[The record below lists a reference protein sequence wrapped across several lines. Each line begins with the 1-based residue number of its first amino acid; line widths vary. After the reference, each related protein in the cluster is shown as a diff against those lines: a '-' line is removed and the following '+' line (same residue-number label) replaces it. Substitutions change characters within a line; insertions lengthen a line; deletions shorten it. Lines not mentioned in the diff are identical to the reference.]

1 MNLQINFIDN
11 NIVFEDGKV
20 NVIEI
25 ENKEYFYRIVSELN
39 NLQNGIDS
47 NEINYF
53 VNEEEKQLLNKLNV
67 YIDYFNI
74 DLNTRKN
81 KITLNKYI
89 VNTLDEEDINYI
101 NNIDR
106 KLKNYFKR
114 IIQEIDIP
122 INIDND
128 FLVDNYIKLVNP
140 IINQKDQL
148 LDKLTLIID
157 FEKVFHS
164 NEINI
169 FINLKQYLSEIELEE
184 LYKYSIYNNIKVLLI
199 DNTAY
204 GISNKYEKKLL
215 IDSNLEEFLL

>member
-47 NEINYF
+47 NEITYF
-53 VNEEEKQLLNKLNV
+53 VSEEEKQLLNKLNV

-89 VNTLDEEDINYI
+89 VNILDEEDINYI

-106 KLKNYFKR
+106 KLKNCFKR

-140 IINQKDQL
+140 TINQKDQL

-184 LYKYSIYNNIKVLLI
+184 LYKYSIYNNVKILLI
-199 DNTAY
+199 DNTSY